1 MTESTTHCF
10 VAILGMPGGWEWI
23 IVLGIALLI
32 FGKRLPEVG
41 RSVGKSI
48 VEFKKGI
55 KSIDDDIDYETNKSS
70 GAPKLDQ
77 KASYSEH
84 HDPATGGEK
93 SPYATDSSGDSKD

>member
-1 MTESTTHCF
+1 MTATTSPYF
-10 VAILGMPGGWEWI
+10 VAILGMPGGWERF

-41 RSVGKSI
+41 RSVGRSI

-55 KSIDDDIDYETNKSS
+55 KSIDEDIEYESKKS
-70 GAPKLDQ
+70 GDTPKLDQ
-77 KASYSEH
+77 QGSYSAH

-93 SPYATDSSGDSKD
+93 SPYATDSAGETKD

>member
-1 MTESTTHCF
+1 MIDTTTHSF
-10 VAILGMPGGWEWI
+10 VAVLGMPGGWEWF

-55 KSIDDDIDYETNKSS
+55 KSIDEDIDYESTKSGS
-70 GAPKLDQ
+70 EPQLDQ
-77 KASYSEH
+77 QTSYSAH

-93 SPYATDSSGDSKD
+93 SPYASESSGETKD